1 MKRAVILQK
10 PSGTIAIG
18 GNMNI
23 RERKFYNG
31 FLKVAKDRVKKD
43 PRMHIF
49 TVPLKELKKY
59 LNVQEADKHN
69 TKLKEIIRQ
78 MHKIDFEYNLL
89 GKDKTIEGFAS
100 LLDNV
105 KFITDNKSGSVIVKY
120 SIPEDVRLAM
130 IKKDNS
136 FAIIDLVIIKGL
148 RSKYSVLLYE
158 LVRDYKN
165 VEIPEMS
172 IDKFRKLFGLDT
184 GVKNK
189 DGKEI
194 KKYTD
199 MPNMRKRVLDVACNE
214 LTSNPNIDFEVS
226 YKLFKT
232 GKAYTSIKFLIKPK
246 QQKQQIKQQL
256 DGQWLGLLLSM
267 LPERYRSKTA
277 EKLLSKYKDK
287 GDKYVKAQIEYT
299 NNAGPKQ
306 YMAYLRKAL
315 ENDYAGFEK
324 GDLTKELE
332 RQEEERRRKRKEAE
346 LKKKLKEEEER
357 KQLKLAW
364 ESLDEE
370 KKNEYIAKAAI
381 HNTWLRQVLIKGEK
395 DKHEELVEEIAMEE
409 LKKYMQQE
417 Q

>member
-59 LNVQEADKHN
+59 LNVQEADKH
-69 TKLKEIIRQ
+69 KEIIRQ

-100 LLDNV
+100 LLV
-105 KFITDNKSGSVIVKY
+105 
-120 SIPEDVRLAM
+120 